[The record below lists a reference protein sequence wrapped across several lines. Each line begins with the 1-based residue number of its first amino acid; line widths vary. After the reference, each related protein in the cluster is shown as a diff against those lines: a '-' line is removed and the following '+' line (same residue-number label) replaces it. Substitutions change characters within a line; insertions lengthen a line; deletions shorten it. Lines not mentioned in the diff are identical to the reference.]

1 MPHGPLWFSHGDSA
15 AAGRLDGTYSCLLWP
30 RPFNKYC
37 NVNSSVP
44 QLLSPGHDP
53 LADIPRQV
61 WLLQMDAIFQV
72 GDQCGAGTLVDL
84 VLYIT
89 DSVPGQ
95 AAFFYK
101 GQECGWELEYWRSS
115 EPEVASG
122 NGFQE
127 VNETQMR

>member
-1 MPHGPLWFSHGDSA
+1 
-15 AAGRLDGTYSCLLWP
+15 
-30 RPFNKYC
+30 
-37 NVNSSVP
+37 
-44 QLLSPGHDP
+44 
-53 LADIPRQV
+53 
-61 WLLQMDAIFQV
+61 MDTIFQV

-89 DSVPGQ
+89 DTVPGQ

-101 GQECGWELEYWRSS
+101 GQECGWELECWQSS

-127 VNETQMR
+127 VNETEMR